1 MNVESKI
8 SLIITFGRSLLGE
21 VTDALRAAAVRVE
34 GSIIYVSFFFNE
46 EVTEDILDHYE
57 YAFSEVY
64 APVLNEEF
72 GSVVFKKIAFPEPLP
87 DVGLY
92 VFSRDTL
99 FPKQIDSSEL
109 INYYLNVR
117 IRIALYQALLG
128 RIPQI
133 LRAVRFEHNNDI
145 VIISFSLDS
154 LIPSSELN
162 LLKQVTQE
170 FSADFPQLK
179 VKDNF
184 EVSEHLPQTPGYVF
198 RRYKEPL
205 TNQTSL
211 N

>member
-1 MNVESKI
+1 MNIENKI

-21 VTDALRAAAVRVE
+21 VTDTLRAAAVHVE
-34 GSIIYVSFFFNE
+34 GSIIYVFFFFNE
-46 EVTEDILDHYE
+46 EVTEEILDHYE

-64 APVLNEEF
+64 APVPNEEF

-109 INYYLNVR
+109 TNCPLNVQ

-128 RIPQI
+128 RIPRS
-133 LRAVRFEHNNDI
+133 LRAVRFEINKDI
-145 VIISFSLDS
+145 VNITFSLES
-154 LIPSSELN
+154 QVLGSELN
-162 LLKQVTQE
+162 LFKQAMQE
-170 FSADFPQLK
+170 FIMEFPQLT
-179 VKDNF
+179 VKDDF
-184 EVSEHLPQTPGYVF
+184 EFGKLLPQISGYVF

-205 TNQTSL
+205 YKS
-211 N
+211 